1 MTIDNFLSY
10 LQQILTMVDKNDEES
25 VSQALNALV
34 SVGKLVEY
42 SGKADL
48 MTRCSI
54 QYAIDIFDSLA
65 EEAEDYAGKPG
76 ASVINVQRRKRLKM
90 AICPC
95 L

>member
-10 LQQILTMVDKNDEES
+10 LQQILTMVDKNDEKS
-25 VSQALNALV
+25 VSQARNALM

-48 MTRCSI
+48 MTRRYI

-65 EEAEDYAGKPG
+65 EEAEDYAGRPG
-76 ASVINVQRRKRLKM
+76 KSVINVQRRLRLKM

-95 L
+95 G